1 MEKRLVALPGF
12 VRSKWLEVVQKNH
25 GEVPGLVFVAKGFGI
40 LVANIWYCNYTHTH
54 IYIYI
59 HIFDSRGPVKL
70 ESSNVSEN
78 ISPI

>member
-40 LVANIWYCNYTHTH
+40 LVANIWYCNYTH
-54 IYIYI
+54 IYIYT
-59 HIFDSRGPVKL
+59 FDSRGPVKL